1 MEETP
6 WGFKSPLAHWGGPP
20 TVIRGTS
27 APLRPASPAL
37 HPPPR
42 APDPVRPPG
51 DDVRI
56 LVTGATGFIGR
67 EVARQLAADGA
78 RPRLMVRRPT
88 RAGLLAD
95 VDAEVV
101 HGDLTVPETLPRAVA
116 GCDAIIHL
124 GGRATFE
131 PARRLE
137 STFVHGTRALA
148 AAAAAAGVRRFVF
161 GSSLLVHGPSE
172 DAIVADTPPDP
183 AIDYGRVKLRI
194 EQELA
199 ARGDL
204 SVASIRLPHVYGAG
218 DQLFANVRRGVL
230 LLPGRADH
238 PFSHLH
244 VHDAARVLIA
254 AARGV
259 WEGACGIGDR
269 DPADWSRFLGV
280 LQHHLPGLVVVRMP
294 APLAIAGTA
303 LMRTVRSRLRTP
315 DIFTPDTVRAWNMPL
330 WVDPDLLWDELGLR
344 PEVPDVT
351 VGIPRTLDDLVDREW
366 RHPVRDRRRV

>member
-1 MEETP
+1 M
-6 WGFKSPLAHWGGPP
+6 
-20 TVIRGTS
+20 TS
-27 APLRPASPAL
+27 GV
-37 HPPPR
+37 
-42 APDPVRPPG
+42 DM
-51 DDVRI
+51 RI

-67 EVARQLAADGA
+67 EVARQLSAAGA

-88 RAGLLAD
+88 RATVLAGL
-95 VDAEVV
+95 DAEVV
-101 HGDLTVPETLPRAVA
+101 HGDLTVPETLPHAVA

-131 PARRLE
+131 SAERLE
-137 STFVHGTRALA
+137 PTFVAGTRALA
-148 AAAAAAGVRRFVF
+148 DAAAAAGVRRFVF
-161 GSSLLVHGPSE
+161 GSSLLVHAPSAV
-172 DAIVADTPPDP
+172 AITADTPPDP
-183 AIDYGRVKLRI
+183 RIDYGRVKLRM
-194 EQELA
+194 ERELA

-254 AARGV
+254 AARSD
-259 WEGACGIGDR
+259 WEGACGLGDR
-269 DPADWSRFLGV
+269 DPADWSRFLGL
-280 LQHHLPGLVVVRMP
+280 LQRLLPRLIVIRLP
-294 APLAIAGTA
+294 APLALAGTS
-303 LMRTVRSRLRTP
+303 LMRLARSRLRTP

-330 WVDPDLLWDELGLR
+330 WADPDLLWGELGLA
-344 PEVPDVT
+344 PEVPDFT